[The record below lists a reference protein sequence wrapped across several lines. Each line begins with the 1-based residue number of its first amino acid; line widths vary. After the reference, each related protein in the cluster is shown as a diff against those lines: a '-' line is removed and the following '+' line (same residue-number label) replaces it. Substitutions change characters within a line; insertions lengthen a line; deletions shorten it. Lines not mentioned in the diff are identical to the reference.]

1 MEKVKVKE
9 EELSDSETPI
19 VKDKYWFQFVV
30 AFSGTFCLLS
40 AAVAFGW
47 NSPAIPKLRLDDSPI
62 PPITGDQSSWIVAL
76 MKVGSISASFCA
88 IWLMNKVGRKTLLLM
103 ASVPLIISWI
113 LIGVAE
119 SIALIYVSRILSGL
133 AYGTSYSV
141 LPMYLGEIASN
152 RIRGAISTL
161 LTVMAKFGILYA
173 YSIGPYVSVRLMAW
187 LSIIPAGIFVATFIW
202 LPESPYY
209 LLVKNEREQAR
220 RSLTRLRQHENVD
233 EELERMSVAVKK
245 SQENK
250 GTFQE
255 LFFDE
260 TNRMSLIIII
270 GLATAQQLCGSQAII
285 AYSETIFK
293 RVGSTL
299 GASESTII
307 LGVVQ
312 LVSAAVS
319 SSIVD
324 IVGRRPLLLSSV
336 IGAAVCN
343 TVVGLYFF
351 LERMEIDVTGIAWL
365 PMLAIMV
372 FIVMYTIGMA
382 TVTFA
387 ILGEIIKINLKS
399 VAGPTF
405 TITGGAI
412 SFIVVKL
419 FQVVS
424 DDLGSDYTFWGFA
437 LLTYLF
443 IPFVWFL
450 IPETKGKSFEVIL
463 DELNA
468 RYRKKKPMSSK

>member
-1 MEKVKVKE
+1 MEKVKE
-9 EELSDSETPI
+9 AELGSAETPI
-19 VKDKYWFQFVV
+19 IKDKYWFQFIV
-30 AFSGTFCLLS
+30 AFSATFILLS
-40 AAVAFGW
+40 SAVAFGW
-47 NSPAIPKLRLDDSPI
+47 NSPAIPKLKLEDSPI
-62 PPITGDQSSWIVAL
+62 PPITSDQSSWIVAL

-88 IWLMNKVGRKTLLLM
+88 IWLMNKLGRKTLMLL
-103 ASVPLIISWI
+103 AAIPLVISWI

-133 AYGTSYSV
+133 AYGTAYSV

-152 RIRGAISTL
+152 RIRGAISTI

-187 LSIIPAGIFVATFIW
+187 LAIIPAGIFIATFIW

-209 LLVKNEREQAR
+209 LLVKNERDKAKI
-220 RSLTRLRQHENVD
+220 SLSRLRQRDDVD

-245 SQENK
+245 TQENK

-255 LFFDE
+255 LFFDKA
-260 TNRMSLIIII
+260 NRMSLIIII
-270 GLATAQQLCGSQAII
+270 GLAAAQQLCGSQAII
-285 AYSETIFK
+285 AYSETIFQ

-299 GASESTII
+299 GASESAIV
-307 LGVVQ
+307 LGAVQ

-324 IVGRRPLLLSSV
+324 VVGRRPLLLSSV
-336 IGAAVCN
+336 IGAAICN
-343 TVVGLYFF
+343 TIVGLYFF
-351 LERMEIDVTGIAWL
+351 LERMEVDVTGIAWL
-365 PMLAIMV
+365 PMLALMV
-372 FIVMYTIGMA
+372 FIVTYTIGMA

-387 ILGEIIKINLKS
+387 ILGEIIKMNLKS

-419 FQVVS
+419 FQIVS

-437 LLTYLF
+437 LFTYMF

-463 DELNA
+463 DEINA
-468 RYRKKKPMSSK
+468 RYHKKKPTNLNK